1 MIEGLVSDCVE
12 CMNFNKLKEFD
23 FKIEIPP
30 IPLPTF
36 EFEFN
41 IESPIPDIEIPKP
54 QIPDP
59 NEYLPSIDMP
69 GFQGLLNGLLQM
81 LMDKFQDIQQFIP
94 PDPEDLPSLSMF
106 DLQGMIDDL
115 LQKLKD
121 QGALPPFEQPDFSDL
136 GISIPSYGLPQSP
149 TIPPTIPVP
158 PVLPQF
164 PNFDP
169 SQLMK
174 LLMGFQQSMLDMLK
188 GILQSILDLQPKIP
202 TASEIQQLLYD
213 AIKGLLPD
221 LPEFPQLEYPNLQ
234 LPELPMLEVCGCA
247 QAQIESL
254 ATSLLPV

>member
-1 MIEGLVSDCVE
+1 MINALVSDCVE

-30 IPLPTF
+30 ITLPTF

-41 IESPIPDIEIPKP
+41 IESPIPEVEIPKP

-94 PDPEDLPSLSMF
+94 PDPLELPDLNMF
-106 DLQGMIDDL
+106 DLQGMVDDL

-121 QGALPPFEQPDFSDL
+121 QGALPPFDQPDLSDL
-136 GISIPSYGLPQSP
+136 GISIPQYGMPEAP
-149 TIPPTIPVP
+149 GIPA
-158 PVLPQF
+158 LPQF

-169 SQLMK
+169 SQLIK

-188 GILQSILDLQPKIP
+188 GILESVISLQPKIP
-202 TASEIQQLLYD
+202 TASEIQQMLYD
-213 AIKGLLPD
+213 AIKGLLPN
-221 LPEFPQLEYPNLQ
+221 LPEFPELEYPYLG
-234 LPELPMLEVCGCA
+234 LPELPMLETCGCM
-247 QAQIESL
+247 QNQIESL
-254 ATSLLPV
+254 ASSLLPI